1 VRRNRFAKVGAWVGV
16 LLLLGTSAHNQKRI
30 IGSFKVAVSNGPF
43 VSGSRLSID
52 TPGISGPLAFSLVG
66 PGTIVGGQF
75 VAPLVDKRTRTT
87 LLAATDGALAYV
99 DIDIVPP
106 PRPHYPLIAVAAY
119 DSGIV
124 LHDQKTFAVV
134 GYAPI
139 GGPPGDVAF
148 SRNGDIYAVDTDGDA
163 LLEMTRAPWQMRAT
177 HGVPLGNEVAVDDRT
192 ENIFVTDRDVGG
204 RGALTRIT
212 RDGTVSRVITGDT
225 AEGLAIDAGRG
236 IVYVGNVN
244 DDSVAQIDATSMKV
258 TRRIHSVERTFGIA
272 LDSRQQRLY
281 VVSNTSPSMRS
292 GRGFIAAIDLRRAQA
307 PIVNRSSRMVFPLG
321 VTFDNARN
329 RVYVTDEASDEVY
342 ILNART
348 LRALRPPLV
357 TCRTPWRP
365 TLVRERLYVPCAR
378 SNKIDVFDAR
388 TLSRIKGAP
397 FATGGFPLSV
407 ATWAS

>member
-1 VRRNRFAKVGAWVGV
+1 VWRNTFGKVGACLA
-16 LLLLGTSAHNQKRI
+16 LLVLLGTSAHNPKRI
-30 IGSFKVAVSNGPF
+30 IGSFNVLISSGPF
-43 VSGSRLSID
+43 VSGSRLSIN

-66 PGTIVGGQF
+66 PGAIVDGQF
-75 VAPLVDKRTRTT
+75 IAPLVDKRTRTT
-87 LLAATDGALAYV
+87 LLAATNGALAYV
-99 DIDIVPP
+99 NIDIVPP
-106 PRPHYPLIAVAAY
+106 PPPHYPLIAVAAY

-148 SRNGDIYAVDTDGDA
+148 SRKGDIYAVDTDGDA
-163 LLEMTRAPWQMRAT
+163 LLEMTRAPWQIRAT

-192 ENIFVTDRDVGG
+192 GSIFVTNRDVNG
-204 RGALTRIT
+204 RGALTRVT

-225 AEGLAIDAGRG
+225 AEGLAIDSGRG
-236 IVYVGNVN
+236 VVYVGNVN
-244 DDSVAQIDATSMKV
+244 NDSVAQVDATSMNV
-258 TRRIHSVERTFGIA
+258 IRRIPSVERTFGIA
-272 LDSRQQRLY
+272 LDSKQQRLY

-292 GRGFIAAIDLRRAQA
+292 GRGAIAAIDLRRPRA
-307 PIVNRSSRMVFPLG
+307 PIVSRSARMTFPLG
-321 VTFDNARN
+321 VTFDNARH
-329 RVYVTDEASDEVY
+329 RVYVTDEATDEVY

-348 LRALRPPLV
+348 LRAIRPPLA

-378 SNKIDVFDAR
+378 SNRVDVFDAR
-388 TLSRIKGAP
+388 TLVRIKGAP
-397 FATGGFPLSV
+397 FATGAFPLSV